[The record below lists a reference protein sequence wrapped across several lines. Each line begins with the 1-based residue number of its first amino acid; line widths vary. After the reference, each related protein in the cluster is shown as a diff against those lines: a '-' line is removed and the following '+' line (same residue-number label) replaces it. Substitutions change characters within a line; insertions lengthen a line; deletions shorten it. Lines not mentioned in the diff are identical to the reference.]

1 MPRKPRSTLP
11 DGCFHVTGRGVG
23 RGTLFRDDLHYR
35 TFVDMF
41 DAAAQRFG
49 WTCHRY
55 CLLPNHYHL
64 VVQTSRARLSR
75 GMHRLDFLYAQW
87 FNAMHRRVGHVFQNR
102 FGARVIEG
110 DEHFESV
117 CEYVDANLVRAG
129 LCNRPEDWPWSSAG
143 EADA

>member
-35 TFVDMF
+35 TFLDMF

-75 GMHRLDFLYAQW
+75 GMHRLNFLYAQW

-117 CEYVDANLVRAG
+117 CEYVDANPVRAG